1 MICFRVMDTA
11 HAKIAESVRD
21 EFHKHRFDT
30 FVDEPPCVA
39 QGGKGVVVPGC
50 AVCKIQIQTVERF
63 LSHVCE
69 KVLETFEKFLKPL
82 DE

>member
-1 MICFRVMDTA
+1 MDVA
-11 HAKIAESVRD
+11 HAKIGDGIRA

-30 FVDEPPCVA
+30 FVDEPPSVA
-39 QGGKGVVVPGC
+39 HGGKGVVVPGC

-69 KVLETFEKFLKPL
+69 KVLETLEK
-82 DE
+82 